1 MIMNRP
7 SMRNAKIAASDVVAR
22 SSGAVMRED
31 VADGLDIGNEFRM
44 IGMSARQ
51 RAAEDQD
58 RRPGGLSDDT
68 SGPDADGRRAAR
80 NRAARP
86 LSPAQ
91 VSPCCHLL

>member
-1 MIMNRP
+1 
-7 SMRNAKIAASDVVAR
+7 
-22 SSGAVMRED
+22 
-31 VADGLDIGNEFRM
+31 M

-68 SGPDADGRRAAR
+68 SGPDADGLRAAR